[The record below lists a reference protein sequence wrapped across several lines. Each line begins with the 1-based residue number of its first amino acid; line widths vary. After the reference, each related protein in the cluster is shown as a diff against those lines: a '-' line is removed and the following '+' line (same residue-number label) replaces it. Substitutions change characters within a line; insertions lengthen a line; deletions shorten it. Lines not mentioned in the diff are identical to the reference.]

1 MPVEP
6 KAQSKDPD
14 LSAHC
19 QWPQRMVEMYDVLSD
34 AFQRLGGL
42 GKPQALDLAR
52 IGIAELG
59 HYFGGRAVYL
69 PRGKALQRALRDT
82 RIHAEFTGRNHHE
95 LVDRYDLS
103 VPTIYKILERQAELR
118 RQRREA
124 APIPM
129 ETPTP

>member
-1 MPVEP
+1 MAVEP
-6 KAQSKDPD
+6 QAKSEDPD
-14 LSAHC
+14 HRR
-19 QWPQRMVEMYDVLSD
+19 WPQRMAEMCDVLTD

-59 HYFGGRAVYL
+59 HYFGGRLVYL
-69 PRGKALQRALRDT
+69 PRGKALQRALRDA
-82 RIHAEFTGRNHHE
+82 RIHAEFTGHNHHE
-95 LVDRYDLS
+95 LADRYDLS
-103 VPTIYKILERQAELR
+103 VASVYKILERQAELR
-118 RQRREA
+118 RQRRGA